1 MSKNNSKIKEK
12 EEIDKIKDYLQT
24 ITDSERSEIIEKM
37 KFYYGKYI
45 NELKIQNNKL
55 IPNKNNTNYKSLRS
69 KYYNNSSVNKTITN
83 TPRFVM
89 KFKQNIYERE
99 IQELIHFLI
108 GNFNIFENFMSIIL
122 FVAKK
127 RRIIE
132 LLKLNLETSNSF
144 VDLRASVS
152 NIEKSFISDITES
165 NGEHLVSYIRSLQ
178 LPYSV
183 KYNEITLTRI
193 GYHPTYNKLYW
204 FHTSQI
210 HIYRLLM
217 IINSLYIDLLKS
229 ISHIKN
235 NENMI
240 SRNSNRN
247 NKEESKLKL
256 SELYWLYMQTCP
268 FFRGSASI
276 GEIIFSALL
285 QKYFN
290 SNFRLFTETYDKKLI
305 PDIYALTYPLEK
317 FHSIFWTHL
326 VSKI

>member
-24 ITDSERSEIIEKM
+24 ITDSERSEIIQKI

-108 GNFNIFENFMSIIL
+108 GNFHIFENFMSIIL

-144 VDLRASVS
+144 IDLRASVS
-152 NIEKSFISDITES
+152 NIEKSFISDIIES

-210 HIYRLLM
+210 HT
-217 IINSLYIDLLKS
+217 YI
-229 ISHIKN
+229 
-235 NENMI
+235 
-240 SRNSNRN
+240 
-247 NKEESKLKL
+247 
-256 SELYWLYMQTCP
+256 
-268 FFRGSASI
+268 
-276 GEIIFSALL
+276 
-285 QKYFN
+285 
-290 SNFRLFTETYDKKLI
+290 
-305 PDIYALTYPLEK
+305 
-317 FHSIFWTHL
+317 
-326 VSKI
+326 